1 MKKKKVLVA
10 TMTAALALP
19 LLASPIP
26 TNVLAEGGQVQ
37 ATQPLQVANV
47 QVKAPFKDV
56 GKNHPYYDIIHEMRD
71 QGIINGYPD
80 GTFKPN
86 QTISRQHAAVLVSRA
101 LEVNNLELEPVKKST
116 PQPKDLPK
124 SHPYHD
130 EIMLLMKA
138 DLLEVD
144 RFGNINPNKP
154 LTRGEMAKILAT
166 AFDLEVKA
174 DYIFEDVVGTGY
186 EEYIKALYS
195 NGVTTGYEDFTFRVD
210 ESLTRAHYA
219 VFMYRAMNLDESYEP
234 QPIPKPEPQP
244 KPEPKPEPKPNPD
257 PNWKSPIKYSHLDN
271 RRSEYSKIPK
281 PDGYVA
287 GEHERKHHERMMEIL
302 EGKRNFTSS
311 TSILERA
318 HRHSKKYTYEDALRI
333 DAEMLGISYDEYVD
347 IVNYCIDTGELY
359 VGDTEGDTFVVYF
372 DYTKAHIVMSGIDQ
386 RDFRN

>member
-19 LLASPIP
+19 LLTSPIP

-86 QTISRQHAAVLVSRA
+86 QTISRQHAAVLVARA
-101 LEVNNLELEPVKKST
+101 LKVNNLELEPLKKVV

-124 SHPYHD
+124 THPYHE
-130 EIMLLMKA
+130 EIMMLMKA
-138 DLLEVD
+138 GLLEAD
-144 RFGNINPNKP
+144 RNGNINPNKP

-166 AFDLEVKA
+166 AFQLEVKA

-195 NGVTTGYEDFTFRVD
+195 NGVTTGYEDYTFRVD

-219 VFMYRAMNLDESYEP
+219 VFMYRAMNLDENYEP
-234 QPIPKPEPQP
+234 QPIPKPQ
-244 KPEPKPEPKPNPD
+244 PEPKPEPKPDTDWEN
-257 PNWKSPIKYSHLDN
+257 PIKYSHLDN

-287 GEHERKHHERMMEIL
+287 GEHERKHHERMMKIL
-302 EGKRNFTSS
+302 EGRRDFSSS
-311 TSILERA
+311 TSISENA
-318 HRHSKKYTYEDALRI
+318 HRHGRSFEEKLHIGAKV
-333 DAEMLGISYDEYVD
+333 LGISYEEYVD
-347 IVNYCIDTGELY
+347 IINYCIDTGELY
-359 VGDTEGDTFVVYF
+359 VGDTFAVYF
-372 DYTKAHIVMSGIDQ
+372 DYTKAHIVMAGMNQ
-386 RDFRN
+386 TRDN